1 MPVGAAF
8 YAFLRAWP
16 LGNFVS
22 LRSLVG
28 FVFFLVDKVM
38 GECDFEF
45 LGVRVGFEQVLVNL
59 SGLNHPYVL
68 GMTGEK

>member
-1 MPVGAAF
+1 
-8 YAFLRAWP
+8 
-16 LGNFVS
+16 
-22 LRSLVG
+22 
-28 FVFFLVDKVM
+28 M